1 MKIEKVKTLVANL
14 HDKTEHVIHI
24 RSLEQDDTA
33 EDQEWCTK
41 KRYMTPAKQ
50 IEEKSASI
58 IKLTGLKDSGL
69 TTKEILA
76 E

>member
-1 MKIEKVKTLVANL
+1 MHRATGM
-14 HDKTEHVIHI
+14 TEPASSTQCTGAEEPTIA
-24 RSLEQDDTA
+24 SADDTT